1 MNIYRSGTRKRLSM
15 INFKEDNLILRGP
28 APLPPG
34 IYRIEDKDM
43 KKGQIPSRCT
53 CPHVFVTGAALGL
66 LPSIALSSGPV
77 KK

>member
-53 CPHVFVTGAALGL
+53 CPHVFVTGCGARVASQHCPILRAG
-66 LPSIALSSGPV
+66 
-77 KK
+77 